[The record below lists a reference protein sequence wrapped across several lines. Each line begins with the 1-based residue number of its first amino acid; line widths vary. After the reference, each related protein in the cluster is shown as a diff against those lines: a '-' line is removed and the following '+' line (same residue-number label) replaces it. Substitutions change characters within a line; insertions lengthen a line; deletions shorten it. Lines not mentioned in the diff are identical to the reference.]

1 VERAEER
8 ARASD
13 YAAAERLYREVL
25 AEGPADADVLH
36 GLGITCWLQGH
47 AEDAIAAVR
56 AAIALRPAF
65 VEAMNNLGAMLVAEG
80 QVAEA
85 VNAFHGAIA
94 HRPSWTAPL
103 VNLGNAYHN
112 DNRFD
117 EALEAYRRAI
127 ALEPGNGDV
136 HHLIASALGRHGQR
150 EGARAHLVESLRLD
164 PQNAAVHSS
173 LLFLTAY
180 DPDLGPAVLLNE
192 HQWWDR
198 LHGQGMLAT
207 APHSNT
213 RAPERKLRI
222 GYVSPDFR
230 AHAVSR
236 FMAPIYDA
244 HDRERFEVWSYA
256 ELRARDALTERF
268 AARSDGWR
276 ETAGLDDA
284 AVADLIRADRIDVLV
299 DLGGHTSGQ
308 RLSVFTRR
316 PAPVQA
322 SYLGYPHTTGLASI
336 QYRLTDEV
344 LDPPRDETF
353 STEELVR
360 LAGPWCCWEPVAAPD
375 VVPPPCLANG
385 FVTFGSLHNLLKLND
400 GVFDLWAD
408 VLRAVPRSRLR
419 LVRDTLNVMAREHV
433 RAKLGE
439 RGVSADR
446 LDLHTAPTDGVG
458 HLAEYES
465 IDVSLDTLP
474 WSGGTTTCE
483 SLWMGVPMLT
493 LRGPRPSGRLS
504 ASLLGAVG
512 LGELV
517 AETPAHYVARA
528 ARLATDAVGLAR
540 MRAELRDRVR
550 RSPLCDGAA
559 FTGRLEAAYR
569 DLWRRWCDAPA

>member
-1 VERAEER
+1 VGRAEER
-8 ARASD
+8 ARAGD

-65 VEAMNNLGAMLVAEG
+65 VEAMNNLGAMLTAEG
-80 QVAEA
+80 HVAEA

-103 VNLGNAYHN
+103 VNLGNAYRN

-164 PQNAAVHSS
+164 PQNATLHSS

-180 DPDLGPAVLLNE
+180 DPDLEPAVMLNE

-207 APHSNT
+207 APHPNT

-230 AHAVSR
+230 THAVSR
-236 FMAPIYDA
+236 FTAPIYDA
-244 HDRERFEVWSYA
+244 HDRARFEVWSYA
-256 ELRARDALTERF
+256 ELRARDAFTERF
-268 AARSDGWR
+268 VARSDGWR

-284 AVADLIRADRIDVLV
+284 AVADLIRADGIDILV
-299 DLGGHTSGQ
+299 DLGGHTSGH
-308 RLSVFTRR
+308 RLTVFTRR
-316 PAPVQA
+316 PAPVQV
-322 SYLGYPHTTGLASI
+322 SYLGYPSTTGLASI
-336 QYRLTDEV
+336 QYRLTDDV
-344 LDPPRDETF
+344 LDPPQDETF

-360 LAGPWCCWEPVAAPD
+360 LAGPWCCWEPATSPD
-375 VVPPPCLANG
+375 VAPPPCLSTG
-385 FVTFGSLHNLLKLND
+385 YVTFGSLHNLLKLND

-408 VLRAVPRSRLR
+408 VLRAVPGSRLR
-419 LVRDTLNVMAREHV
+419 VVRDTLNIMAREHV
-433 RAKLGE
+433 RAKFAE
-439 RGVSADR
+439 RGISSDR
-446 LDLHTAPTDGVG
+446 LELRTAPTDGVG
-458 HLAEYES
+458 HLREYAD
-465 IDVSLDTLP
+465 IDLSLDAQP
-474 WSGGTTTCE
+474 WTGGTTTCE

-493 LRGPRPSGRLS
+493 TRGSRSSGRLS
-504 ASLLGAVG
+504 ASVLGAVG

-517 AETPAHYVARA
+517 AETPAQLVSLA
-528 ARLATDAVGLAR
+528 ARLAGDPAGLAR
-540 MRAELRDRVR
+540 LRAGLRARVR
-550 RSPLCDGAA
+550 RSPLCDGPA
-559 FTGRLEAAYR
+559 FTARLEAAYR
-569 DLWRRWCDAPA
+569 DLWRRWCRTPR